1 MTSEFIQPDL
11 MPALPEMVML
21 AMTCLVLVVDLFLP
35 QEKRGFTL
43 LLSVATL
50 ALAIGAVIV
59 VAPVTAVSSFGGSF
73 VLDQLAVVLKIATC
87 GITILVF
94 VYSRDYLVDHDIY
107 KGEYYVLGLFAT
119 LGMMVMISAH
129 SFLLVYL
136 GLELL
141 SLSLYAMIAFNR
153 NSLSASEAAM
163 KYFVLGAMAS
173 GLLLYGISIFY
184 GITGTLDL
192 NQVSAAVNSLLSQHP
207 MHPMH
212 SIALG
217 FALTFI
223 VVGLCFKLGAVP
235 FHMWLPDIYQGS
247 PTSVTLFI
255 GTAPK
260 IAGFAMAIR
269 LLVDGLGDLQVDW
282 SQMLTALAIAS
293 MALGNII
300 AIAQTNFKRMLAY
313 STISHVGFI
322 LLGILSTTANGYASA
337 MFYTITYA
345 ITAAV
350 AFGVLLVL
358 NRKGCEAE
366 NISDLSGLNDGNPW
380 YAALLAIAMFSM
392 AGVPPTVG
400 FYAKLS
406 VLQAVI
412 QVDLLWLALVA
423 VLFSVIGLFYYLRVI
438 KVMYFDKPAAE
449 QTTTIKEALDVK
461 VLLSANSLSLIL
473 LGVFPSSLMAYC
485 ILAFS

>member
-1 MTSEFIQPDL
+1 M
-11 MPALPEMVML
+11 
-21 AMTCLVLVVDLFLP
+21 
-35 QEKRGFTL
+35 
-43 LLSVATL
+43 
-50 ALAIGAVIV
+50 
-59 VAPVTAVSSFGGSF
+59 
-73 VLDQLAVVLKIATC
+73 
-87 GITILVF
+87 
-94 VYSRDYLVDHDIY
+94 Y

-192 NQVSAAVNSLLSQHP
+192 NQLSAAVNSQLSQHP
-207 MHPMH
+207 
-212 SIALG
+212 IALG

-235 FHMWLPDIYQGS
+235 FHMWLPDVYQGS

-282 SQMLTALAIAS
+282 SQMLTVLAIAS

-300 AIAQTNFKRMLAY
+300 ALAQTNFKRMLAY

-322 LLGILSTTANGYASA
+322 LLGLLSTTANGYASA
-337 MFYTITYA
+337 MFYTITYTL
-345 ITAAV
+345 TAAV

-366 NISDLSGLNDGNPW
+366 NISDLRGLNDGNPW

-412 QVDLLWLALVA
+412 QVDLLWLAVVA

>member
-1 MTSEFIQPDL
+1 
-11 MPALPEMVML
+11 
-21 AMTCLVLVVDLFLP
+21 
-35 QEKRGFTL
+35 
-43 LLSVATL
+43 
-50 ALAIGAVIV
+50 
-59 VAPVTAVSSFGGSF
+59 
-73 VLDQLAVVLKIATC
+73 
-87 GITILVF
+87 
-94 VYSRDYLVDHDIY
+94 
-107 KGEYYVLGLFAT
+107 
-119 LGMMVMISAH
+119 
-129 SFLLVYL
+129 
-136 GLELL
+136 
-141 SLSLYAMIAFNR
+141 
-153 NSLSASEAAM
+153 
-163 KYFVLGAMAS
+163 
-173 GLLLYGISIFY
+173 
-184 GITGTLDL
+184 
-192 NQVSAAVNSLLSQHP
+192 
-207 MHPMH
+207 
-212 SIALG
+212 
-217 FALTFI
+217 
-223 VVGLCFKLGAVP
+223 
-235 FHMWLPDIYQGS
+235 
-247 PTSVTLFI
+247 
-255 GTAPK
+255 

-322 LLGILSTTANGYASA
+322 LLGLLSTTANGYASA
-337 MFYTITYA
+337 MFYTITYT
-345 ITAAV
+345 ITASA

-412 QVDLLWLALVA
+412 QVDLLWLAVVA

>member
-43 LLSVATL
+43 LLSIATL
-50 ALAIGAVIV
+50 ALAIAAVIA
-59 VAPVTAVSSFGGSF
+59 VAPVSAVSSFGGSF

-87 GITILVF
+87 GVTILVF
-94 VYSRDYLVDHDIY
+94 VYSRDYLTDNNIY

-192 NQVSAAVNSLLSQHP
+192 NQLSAAVTSQSGQHP
-207 MHPMH
+207 
-212 SIALG
+212 IALG

-235 FHMWLPDIYQGS
+235 FHMWLPDVYQGS

-322 LLGILSTTANGYASA
+322 LLGLLSTTANGYASA
-337 MFYTITYA
+337 MFYTITYT
-345 ITAAV
+345 ITASV

-400 FYAKLS
+400 FYAKLT

-412 QVDLLWLALVA
+412 QVDQLWLAVVA